1 MHLTLKRLEAPESL
15 GVWWSG
21 VWGGGV
27 GLGGIGRRYGMG
39 NSQRVN
45 QDGNKIWKVKKKF
58 NIFEKKKV
66 K

>member
-21 VWGGGV
+21 VWGGGC
-27 GLGGIGRRYGMG
+27 GYRAMGRRYGMG